1 MAVVFPYAKNFTIED
16 HEFIAAWIVWFR
28 EHGAEDEDW
37 TTGILLCL
45 ASAESLAGRI
55 KAGATFSLDVLCR
68 SLVPSGYRNT
78 MQATP
83 QFCEGVLHLL
93 DQTKDINPKTGQH
106 VNAVKIKPEAV
117 IAWMELDHATRCR
130 ALQKAVALLTDDV
143 LIELSSESADDGCPE
158 VLIFD
163 EVEPC
168 LTPSMEMPIVNEH
181 PSIDWRYAEFIRA
194 LVDAVAEEPFQPM
207 MRRRPVGE
215 SVTGWGPRLMR
226 YFWPTPR
233 VDYAETETALRPI
246 REIAQILAGPVLLG
260 EPWSDEEERIAVD
273 WANDVFAWGRVRQAA
288 FTARMVRQVFENALT
303 GELLHP
309 AAPMNSGWT
318 KIAAFASEC
327 LEAQTNKVP
336 QVIWDSRVATSIIRR
351 LDYLLSQAGL
361 SEIPDFFNGLGLVPG
376 RGGTRARR
384 QDSLKLRWPLGYGK
398 WSAQFA
404 GSRLVKA
411 LRDHLNREGTHGKM
425 PLPNGNSA
433 PWTIRGVEMVLFGDG
448 C

>member
-1 MAVVFPYAKNFTIED
+1 M
-16 HEFIAAWIVWFR
+16 
-28 EHGAEDEDW
+28 
-37 TTGILLCL
+37 
-45 ASAESLAGRI
+45 
-55 KAGATFSLDVLCR
+55 
-68 SLVPSGYRNT
+68 
-78 MQATP
+78 
-83 QFCEGVLHLL
+83 
-93 DQTKDINPKTGQH
+93 
-106 VNAVKIKPEAV
+106 
-117 IAWMELDHATRCR
+117 
-130 ALQKAVALLTDDV
+130 
-143 LIELSSESADDGCPE
+143 
-158 VLIFD
+158 
-163 EVEPC
+163 VERL

-181 PSIDWRYAEFIRA
+181 PSIEWRYAELTRA
-194 LVDAVAEEPFQPM
+194 LVDTIAEEPFQPM
-207 MRRRPVGE
+207 MRRRPIGAP
-215 SVTGWGPRLMR
+215 VTGWRPRLTR

-303 GELLHP
+303 GELLHSD
-309 AAPMNSGWT
+309 APMNSGWT

-327 LEAQTNKVP
+327 LEAQTDKVP

-351 LDYLLSQAGL
+351 LDYLLSRAGF
-361 SEIPDFFNGLGLVPG
+361 SETPDFFNGLGLVPG

-404 GSRLVKA
+404 GSHLVKA
-411 LRDHLNREGTHGKM
+411 LHDHLNREDTHGKM
-425 PLPNGNSA
+425 PLPDGNTA

-448 C
+448 Y